1 LEQPMARRSADFAGS
16 WYPGR
21 DSDCRSAI
29 EEFSRFSVPCPSD
42 PAVGGI
48 VPHAGWVF
56 SGKIACNVIR
66 CLSEHSSPDT
76 IVLFGRHLHP
86 SSKNYIMSEGS
97 WATPLGD
104 LEIDAELGK
113 RLQAE
118 FPFVVETPAR
128 YDEDNTIE
136 LQLPFI
142 KYYFPDAKI
151 LPLGVPPTQG
161 SLRIG
166 ERAAGISRE
175 LGREILV
182 LGSTDLTHYGHNYGY
197 APKGTG
203 KAAVDWVKNENDK
216 RVVDL
221 ILRMDAEEVIRESLA
236 NHNACCSGAVATAIA
251 AAKKLG
257 ASQAQKLFYAT
268 SYDIRPD
275 PSFVGYVGVV
285 FL

>member
-1 LEQPMARRSADFAGS
+1 MA
-16 WYPGR
+16 
-21 DSDCRSAI
+21 
-29 EEFSRFSVPCPSD
+29 
-42 PAVGGI
+42 
-48 VPHAGWVF
+48 
-56 SGKIACNVIR
+56 
-66 CLSEHSSPDT
+66 
-76 IVLFGRHLHP
+76 
-86 SSKNYIMSEGS
+86 EGS

-113 RLQAE
+113 KLQAE
-118 FPFVVETPAR
+118 FPFVVETPTR
-128 YDEDNTIE
+128 HDEDNTIE

-275 PSFVGYVGVV
+275 HSFVGYVGVV